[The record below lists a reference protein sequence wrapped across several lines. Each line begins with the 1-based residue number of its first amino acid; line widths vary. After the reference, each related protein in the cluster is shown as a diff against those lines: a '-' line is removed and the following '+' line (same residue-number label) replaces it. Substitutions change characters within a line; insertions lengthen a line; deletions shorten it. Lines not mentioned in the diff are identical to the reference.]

1 MTSIEY
7 RALIRRNGAANDET
21 SPDTRMSSISIIVPP
36 EDVEPVAAALIAAD
50 IKVTKPAALG
60 FDGAQVLSL
69 VVELT
74 PPVATFL
81 AGLYAARLKANRHTV
96 LKMKGLEVRGVSE
109 EALLKLADAQRT
121 TKD

>member
-1 MTSIEY
+1 
-7 RALIRRNGAANDET
+7 
-21 SPDTRMSSISIIVPP
+21 MSSISIIVPS
-36 EDVEPVAAALIAAD
+36 EDVESVAAALTAAD
-50 IKVTKPAALG
+50 IKATKPAALG

-74 PPVATFL
+74 PPAAIFL

-109 EALLKLADAQRT
+109 ETLLKLANAQRT
-121 TKD
+121 PKD